1 MPSGSSGGSGGGA
14 RGGSF
19 GGSSGGNSGGSGS
32 GASSG
37 SGGRATVFDSGE
49 GGASVQPKGI
59 IDAVEDIQRLYVL
72 ESRADQDLPYDF
84 FSFKQ
89 VLDFAWIG
97 FRGAIVE
104 SLLFFLIFPLA
115 LTIYPAAKLYF
126 TGAVPTLGDYILPF
140 VLSYSTIIIMTVY
153 VMSAARYY
161 KGGTVTRKA
170 IHSLFT
176 GRSAA
181 FAIKACLGWFLLIQ
195 LYIQSYNHPEW
206 IWSFLDVCSFVWNIF
221 LIDNVAIDTDLLYA
235 FWFQAVAPALKDT
248 AGDIFATMLI
258 LAAIPFCTLFAYGGY
273 KYLNKRSQ
281 RRQLEQY

>member
-14 RGGSF
+14 RGG
-19 GGSSGGNSGGSGS
+19 GGNHSGYSGSGGSGS

-37 SGGRATVFDSGE
+37 GGGRATVFDSGE

-104 SLLFFLIFPLA
+104 SLLFFLIFPVA
-115 LTIYPAAKLYF
+115 LTVYPAAKLYF

-140 VLSYSTIIIMTVY
+140 VLSYSTIIIMTIY

-176 GRSAA
+176 GRSIA
-181 FAIKACLGWFLLIQ
+181 FAIKASATSAPPINPLKKRKRAKVAQ
-195 LYIQSYNHPEW
+195 NPNPEPNPSAKRKRRS
-206 IWSFLDVCSFVWNIF
+206 SFQPDRLRI
-221 LIDNVAIDTDLLYA
+221 T
-235 FWFQAVAPALKDT
+235 
-248 AGDIFATMLI
+248 G
-258 LAAIPFCTLFAYGGY
+258 
-273 KYLNKRSQ
+273 R
-281 RRQLEQY
+281 